1 MNIMVSDGFLK
12 PLRPIGGSAVSVAT
26 PCSDLQCQR
35 RFAGLLFRHMI
46 KK

>member
-26 PCSDLQCQR
+26 TFSAKEDLQVC
-35 RFAGLLFRHMI
+35 FSGT
-46 KK
+46 

>member
-26 PCSDLQCQR
+26 TFSAKDLQVC
-35 RFAGLLFRHMI
+35 FSGT
-46 KK
+46 